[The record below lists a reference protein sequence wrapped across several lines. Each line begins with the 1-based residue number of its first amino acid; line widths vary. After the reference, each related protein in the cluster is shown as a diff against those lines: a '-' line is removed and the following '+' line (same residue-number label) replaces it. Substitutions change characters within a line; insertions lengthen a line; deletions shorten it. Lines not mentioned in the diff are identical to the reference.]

1 MMYASSRQQREDKM
15 IKTAQNIGYL
25 IGVIALYF
33 ARAGFLMWGWNT
45 IAPHLNAPTF
55 SYWET
60 FAIYMWLN
68 ALVGIFRKTRWLKK
82 DN

>member
-1 MMYASSRQQREDKM
+1 MENVKSIAFK
-15 IKTAQNIGYL
+15 IGYL
-25 IGVIALYF
+25 TGTIAYRLIAAGV
-33 ARAGFLMWGWNT
+33 LMWGWNA

-60 FAIYMWLN
+60 FAIYMGLN
-68 ALVGIFRKTRWLKK
+68 ALTKVFRKTRWLKK

>member
-1 MMYASSRQQREDKM
+1 MENVKGIAFK
-15 IKTAQNIGYL
+15 IGYL
-25 IGVIALYF
+25 NGTIAYRLI
-33 ARAGFLMWGWNT
+33 ASGFLMWGWNT

-60 FAIYMWLN
+60 FAIYMGLN
-68 ALVGIFRKTRWLKK
+68 ALVGVFRKTRWLKK

>member
-1 MMYASSRQQREDKM
+1 MENVKDIAFK
-15 IKTAQNIGYL
+15 IGYL
-25 IGVIALYF
+25 TGTIAYRLI
-33 ARAGFLMWGWNT
+33 ASGFLMWGWNT

-60 FAIYMWLN
+60 FAIYMGLN
-68 ALVGIFRKTRWLKK
+68 ALVVIFRKTRWLKK

>member
-1 MMYASSRQQREDKM
+1 MRNNKGIAFK
-15 IKTAQNIGYL
+15 IGYL

-33 ARAGFLMWGWNT
+33 ASAGFLMWGWNT
-45 IAPHLNAPTF
+45 VAPHLNAPTF

-60 FAIYMWLN
+60 FAIYMGLGVL
-68 ALVGIFRKTRWLKK
+68 AEAFRAPKRPKK

>member
-1 MMYASSRQQREDKM
+1 MGNVKDIAFK
-15 IKTAQNIGYL
+15 IGYFTGTIAYRL
-25 IGVIALYF
+25 IA
-33 ARAGFLMWGWNT
+33 AGFLMWGWNT

-60 FAIYMWLN
+60 FAIYMGLN
-68 ALVGIFRKTRWLKK
+68 ALAKVFRKTRWLKK

>member
-1 MMYASSRQQREDKM
+1 MENVKDIAFK
-15 IKTAQNIGYL
+15 IGYL
-25 IGVIALYF
+25 TGTIAYRLI
-33 ARAGFLMWGWNT
+33 ASGFLMWGWNT

-60 FAIYMWLN
+60 FAIYMGLN
-68 ALVGIFRKTRWLKK
+68 ALAVIFRKTRWLKK

>member
-1 MMYASSRQQREDKM
+1 MENVKSLAFK
-15 IKTAQNIGYL
+15 IGYFTGTIAYRL
-25 IGVIALYF
+25 IAS
-33 ARAGFLMWGWNT
+33 GFLMWGWNT

-60 FAIYMWLN
+60 FAIYMGLN
-68 ALVGIFRKTRWLKK
+68 ALVGVFRKTRWLKK